1 MTMESLNIKNNET
14 VELSKI
20 PNLNY
25 RDFYQEFL
33 LLENTSCHCVNYF
46 AMPDVGKIKLYAF
59 IAEDSQHTIRVF
71 SCIVEEGAELSS
83 LTGKFPGMHVY
94 EREISEVF
102 NIHFSNSD
110 FDKPLRFPYNRKK
123 PESNISTYPFYEIK
137 SHELHEVGVGPI
149 HAGIIEPGHFRFICN
164 GEKVFHLEIQLGY
177 QHRGVEQLMIQNQN
191 LVYQTKL
198 AESIAGDTVVG
209 NTLAFS
215 QIIES
220 LTDFK
225 TSESTDI
232 ERAIALELERIAIH
246 TGDLSA
252 LCTDV
257 AYQFGTVVF
266 QDLRTIIINTFLVWC
281 GNRFAR
287 KLINPMQ
294 NKYPLTSELKTKIKA
309 NLAEYESRFHE
320 MVALMFNLPSVLSR
334 FENVGIVTKQ
344 QAEEMMFV
352 GMAARTCDILRD
364 IRKSHPSGAYEKYSI
379 KPVTLNSGDVMAR
392 AKLRHLEIVESL
404 EFVKKLLEIHQESE
418 PIYNNEPKL
427 KTNSLCI
434 SLTEGW
440 RGELCHV
447 AITDSAGKIA
457 HYKIKDP
464 SLHNWFALALAV
476 RNNDISD
483 FPVCNKSFDLSY
495 CGFDL

>member
-1 MTMESLNIKNNET
+1 M
-14 VELSKI
+14 
-20 PNLNY
+20 NY
-25 RDFYQEFL
+25 KDFYHEFL

-46 AMPDVGKIKLYAF
+46 AMPFDGKVKLYAF
-59 IAEDSQHTIRVF
+59 IAEDGQHTIRIF
-71 SCIVEEGAELSS
+71 SCTIDKDAQLES

-102 NIHFSNSD
+102 DIQFLNSD
-110 FDKPLRFPYNRKK
+110 FDKPLRFPFNRKK
-123 PESNISTYPFYEIK
+123 QENHIGTYPFYEIE

-149 HAGIIEPGHFRFICN
+149 HAGIIEPGHFRFLCN

-177 QHRGVEQLMIQNQN
+177 QHRGVEKLMTQNQN
-191 LVYQTKL
+191 LIYQTKM

-220 LTDFK
+220 LNDYK
-225 TSESTDI
+225 TSENTDI
-232 ERAIALELERIAIH
+232 ERAIALEMERIAIH

-266 QDLRTIIINTFLVWC
+266 QDLRTIIINTFLAWC

-294 NKYPLTSELKTKIKA
+294 NKYPLTTEIKAKIKT
-309 NLAEYESRFHE
+309 NLTEYESRFHE
-320 MVALMFNLPSVLSR
+320 MAGLMFNMPSVLAR

-344 QAEEMMFV
+344 QAEDMMFV
-352 GMAARTCDILRD
+352 GMAARTCGVSRD
-364 IRKSHPSGAYEKYSI
+364 TRKSHPYGAYEKH
-379 KPVTLNSGDVMAR
+379 PVNPVILHSGDVMAR
-392 AKLRHLEIVESL
+392 AKLRYLEIVESL
-404 EFVKKLLEIHQESE
+404 EFIKKLLEIHQESLPTSNFSSE
-418 PIYNNEPKL
+418 L
-427 KTNSLCI
+427 KTDSLCI

-440 RGELCHV
+440 RGEICHI
-447 AITDSAGKIA
+447 AITDSKGEIA
-457 HYKIKDP
+457 HYKIKDS

-476 RNNDISD
+476 RDNDISD
-483 FPVCNKSFDLSY
+483 FPICNKSFDLSY